1 MNPSELAEML
11 KVLSA
16 EMRVRI
22 MVILQGRRLCAGA
35 ISRELGASPSSTSQ
49 HLKILKAVGLVRAS
63 RIGNHIHYSVD
74 REVLAMV
81 STAVDG
87 LLPPATPD
95 GDDRTATSVCG
106 QDRNGEE

>member
-49 HLKILKAVGLVRAS
+49 HLKILKAAGLFPPPHRMEMTELPQVSAAKTAMERSDHVYQGRKQLRAS
-63 RIGNHIHYSVD
+63 
-74 REVLAMV
+74 
-81 STAVDG
+81 
-87 LLPPATPD
+87 
-95 GDDRTATSVCG
+95 
-106 QDRNGEE
+106 